1 MKKFKKMAY
10 KKKGKIYLQISGE
23 LNGVRKVNISKSCFE
38 QFRWRFI

>member
-10 KKKGKIYLQISGE
+10 QKGKIYLQISGE

-38 QFRWRFI
+38 QSF